1 MGFKKTKTEQ
11 NQTFI
16 LWIACWFHCRANLT
30 WLRRNSGIDQ
40 MWHEMKYTDAPKLQ
54 VSWKLPLNNATYH
67 IVSNVLFSWH
77 SLDKSS
83 PHNGNSKVLV
93 RTSGWKKKKKE
104 KKILEWPYT
113 LYCTWKSSLALC
125 SAGRKCICLYP
136 FQSLEK
142 FMYLLPYAPE
152 YTNLS
157 EIYQW
162 HQRLGTSDTIQK
174 SDM

>member
-11 NQTFI
+11 KQTFI

-40 MWHEMKYTDAPKLQ
+40 TWHEMKYTDAPKLQ
-54 VSWKLPLNNATYH
+54 VSWKLPLNNAIYH

-93 RTSGWKKKKKE
+93 RTSGWKKKKKR
-104 KKILEWPYT
+104 KKSWNGLT

-125 SAGRKCICLYP
+125 SAGRKRICLYP

-142 FMYLLPYAPE
+142 FIYLLPYAPE